1 MIKLSYK
8 NKAKAK
14 LETGLSYI
22 GATNS
27 SAKILKN
34 EKYNE
39 LTYIIYLAPANL
51 SGYEVCPMRTVECT
65 NACLFGSG
73 QVIMDKTN
81 RVVGSRIKKTQMFFT
96 NREYFMAWVVKEI
109 EQSKAKAEKTGM
121 KFSVRLNG
129 TSDLEP
135 TLFKLNN
142 KTLFDIFPDVQFYD
156 YTKVSKRFRL
166 LETYKNYDLTF
177 SYSGHNW
184 STCKEILD
192 NKSGRVAV
200 VFEKNL
206 PETYKGYKVVDGD
219 AYDMRYVDEQGVIVG
234 LKFKRVKNKVEKT
247 NNAFIIAIDDI
258 NRNK

>member
-1 MIKLSYK
+1 MTKLNYK
-8 NKAKAK
+8 NAAQAKR
-14 LETGLSYI
+14 ETGLSYI
-22 GATNS
+22 GAVNS

-51 SGYEVCPMRTVECT
+51 SGYEVCPMRTEECT

-81 RVVGSRIKKTQMFFT
+81 RIVESRIKKTQMFFT
-96 NREYFMAWVVKEI
+96 NRDYFMSWVIKEI
-109 EQSKAKAEKTGM
+109 EQAKAKAEKKQM

-135 TLFKLNN
+135 TLFKHNGL
-142 KTLFDIFPDVQFYD
+142 TLFEIFPDIQFYD
-156 YTKVSKRFRL
+156 YTKVPKRFRL
-166 LETYKNYDLTF
+166 LEKHSNYDLTF

-184 STCKEILD
+184 SACEEILD

-247 NNAFIIAIDDI
+247 NNAFIVAIDDI

>member
-1 MIKLSYK
+1 MKLTYK
-8 NKAKAK
+8 NAAQAKRD
-14 LETGLSYI
+14 TGLSYI
-22 GATNS
+22 GAINS

-39 LTYIIYLAPANL
+39 LTYIIYLAPADL
-51 SGYEVCPMRTVECT
+51 SGYEVCPKRTAECT
-65 NACLFGSG
+65 HACLFGSG

-81 RVVGSRIKKTQMFFT
+81 RIVESRIKKTQMFFQ
-96 NREYFMAWVVKEI
+96 NREYFMSWVVKEI
-109 EQSKAKAEKTGM
+109 EQAKAKAEKKGM

-129 TSDLEP
+129 TSDLQP
-135 TLFKLNN
+135 TLFKHEG
-142 KTLFDIFPDVQFYD
+142 KVLFDIFPDVQFYD
-156 YTKVSKRFRL
+156 YTKVNRRFELLSK
-166 LETYKNYDLTF
+166 YKNYDLTF

-184 STCKEILD
+184 FECKDILD
-192 NKSGRVAV
+192 SKSGRVAV

-247 NNAFIIAIDDI
+247 NNAFIVAIDDI

>member
-1 MIKLSYK
+1 MTKLNYK
-8 NKAKAK
+8 TAAQAKR
-14 LETGLSYI
+14 ETGLSYI

-51 SGYEVCPMRTVECT
+51 SGYEVCPKRTEECT
-65 NACLFGSG
+65 HACLFGSG

-81 RVVGSRIKKTQMFFT
+81 RIVESRIKKTQMFFT
-96 NREYFMAWVVKEI
+96 NRDYFMAWVVKEI
-109 EQSKAKAEKTGM
+109 EQAKAKAEKKNM
-121 KFSVRLNG
+121 KFSVRING
-129 TSDLEP
+129 TSDLQP
-135 TLFKLNN
+135 TLFKHDG
-142 KTLFDIFPDVQFYD
+142 KVLFDIFPDVQFYD
-156 YTKVSKRFRL
+156 YTKVDNRFRL
-166 LETYKNYDLTF
+166 LNTYKNYDLTF

-184 STCKEILD
+184 NECEDIL
-192 NKSGRVAV
+192 NNESGRVAV

-206 PETYKGYKVVDGD
+206 PETYKGYKVIDGD
-219 AYDMRYVDEQGVIVG
+219 AYDMRYVDDKNVIVG

-247 NNAFIIAIDDI
+247 NNAFIVAIDDI

>member
-1 MIKLSYK
+1 MTKLNYK
-8 NKAKAK
+8 NAAQAKR
-14 LETGLSYI
+14 ETGLSYI
-22 GATNS
+22 GAVNS

-51 SGYEVCPMRTVECT
+51 SGYEVCPKRTEECT

-81 RVVGSRIKKTQMFFT
+81 RIVESRIKKTQMFFT
-96 NREYFMAWVVKEI
+96 NREYFMSWVVKEI
-109 EQSKAKAEKTGM
+109 EQAKAKAEKKGM

-129 TSDLEP
+129 TSDLQP
-135 TLFKLNN
+135 TLFRHNGKV
-142 KTLFDIFPDVQFYD
+142 LFDIFPDVQFYD
-156 YTKVSKRFRL
+156 YTKVANRFRL
-166 LETYKNYDLTF
+166 IDQYQNYDLTF

-184 STCKEILD
+184 HDCEYIL
-192 NKSGRVAV
+192 NNEYGRVAV

-219 AYDMRYVDEQGVIVG
+219 AYDMRYVDDKNVIVG

-247 NNAFIIAIDDI
+247 NNAFIVAIDDI
-258 NRNK
+258 NRK

>member
-1 MIKLSYK
+1 MTKLSYK
-8 NKAKAK
+8 NAAQSKR
-14 LETGLSYI
+14 ETGLSYI

-34 EKYNE
+34 KKYNE

-51 SGYEVCPMRTVECT
+51 SGYEVCPMRTPECT

-81 RVVGSRIKKTQMFFT
+81 RVVNSRIKKTEMFFT

-109 EQSKAKAEKTGM
+109 AQAKAKAEKKGM

-129 TSDLEP
+129 TSDLQP
-135 TLFKLNN
+135 TLFKHNGEV
-142 KTLFDIFPDVQFYD
+142 LFKIFPDVQFYD
-156 YTKVSKRFRL
+156 YTKVSNRFHL
-166 LETYKNYDLTF
+166 VDQYQNYDLTF

-184 STCKEILD
+184 DECEHIL
-192 NKSGRVAV
+192 NNEYGRVAV

-206 PETYKGYKVVDGD
+206 PETYKGYKVIDGD
-219 AYDMRYVDEQGVIVG
+219 AYDMRYVDDRGVIVG
-234 LKFKRVKNKVEKT
+234 LKFKRVKNKVDKT

-258 NRNK
+258 NRK

>member
-1 MIKLSYK
+1 MTKLNYK
-8 NKAKAK
+8 NATQAKR
-14 LETGLSYI
+14 ETGLSYI
-22 GATNS
+22 GAVNS

-51 SGYEVCPMRTVECT
+51 SGYEVCPMRTDECT
-65 NACLFGSG
+65 HACLFGSG

-81 RVVGSRIKKTQMFFT
+81 RIVESRIKKTQMFFT
-96 NREYFMAWVVKEI
+96 DREYFMSWVVKEI
-109 EQSKAKAEKTGM
+109 EQAKAKATKKDM

-135 TLFKLNN
+135 TLFKLNG
-142 KTLFDIFPDVQFYD
+142 KTLFEIFPDVQFYD
-156 YTKVSKRFRL
+156 YTKVPKRFRL
-166 LETYKNYDLTF
+166 LQTYNNYDLTF

-184 STCKEILD
+184 SACEEILD

-206 PETYKGYKVVDGD
+206 PETYKGYKVIDGD
-219 AYDMRYVDEQGVIVG
+219 SYDMRYVDEKNVIVG

-247 NNAFIIAIDDI
+247 NNAFIVAIDDI

>member
-1 MIKLSYK
+1 MKLIYK
-8 NKAKAK
+8 NAAQAKRD
-14 LETGLSYI
+14 TGLSYI
-22 GATNS
+22 GAVNS

-51 SGYEVCPMRTVECT
+51 SGYEVCPMRTEECT
-65 NACLFGSG
+65 KACLFGSG

-81 RVVGSRIKKTQMFFT
+81 RIVNSRIAKTQMFFE
-96 NREYFMAWVVKEI
+96 NRDYFMSWVVKEI
-109 EQSKAKAEKTGM
+109 EQAKAKAEKKDM
-121 KFSVRLNG
+121 KFSVRMNG
-129 TSDLEP
+129 TSDIDP
-135 TLFKLNN
+135 TLFKLNG
-142 KTLFDIFPDVQFYD
+142 KTLFEIFPDVQFYD
-156 YTKVSKRFRL
+156 YTKVAKRFRL
-166 LETYKNYDLTF
+166 LQKYGNYDLTYSF
-177 SYSGHNW
+177 SGRNW
-184 STCKEILD
+184 NECEEILD

-247 NNAFIIAIDDI
+247 NNAFIVALDDI
-258 NRNK
+258 NRK